1 MANRFVVPGFVAAF
15 VGLVG
20 ACSASGEGP
29 SGAGGSGGSGVGNN
43 AGTGAVVPVGGS
55 STGTG
60 GNGGT
65 AGTPVVSVG
74 GAQNINEGG
83 APPICDSLTVN
94 TEPLMP
100 TVEILVDNSSSM
112 FEPTDNPAWD
122 YLYTALMDP
131 VDGVVKPLEGKVRF
145 GFASYKGSTTAST
158 EADPACATITSV
170 DIALN
175 NHAAIDA
182 VYSSLGDEW
191 MPGIKW
197 ETPTGHAI
205 NRVAETLAAF
215 NADPPGP
222 KYILLVTDGN
232 PNTCAMLDPQCGQ
245 DLSIKAV
252 QDAYALGIGTFAV
265 GIGDLVTNPNNG
277 CQAEWGRCG
286 DDHLQDL
293 ANAGQ
298 GLPVADPPE
307 NYKYQGCTAGM
318 DGGAGVVQATYAST
332 TGATPGTAPYFTAT
346 DAAALQ
352 TAILGLLNQ
361 VVSCTLDMDAIV
373 TGNPTLGVVTVN
385 GAAVPINDPNGW
397 ILEPNNYQVTLQG
410 TACETFKTVENSEV
424 NVEFPCDPETGEP
437 IAEPR

>member
-1 MANRFVVPGFVAAF
+1 MLNRLLLSGFTASFLGVVA
-15 VGLVG
+15 
-20 ACSASGEGP
+20 ACSAGGAP
-29 SGAGGSGGSGVGNN
+29 SGSGGTGGSGSGNN
-43 AGTGAVVPVGGS
+43 AGTGAVLPTGGTTS
-55 STGTG
+55 SGSGGTG
-60 GNGGT
+60 GT
-65 AGTPVVSVG
+65 TLVPIAGS
-74 GAQNINEGG
+74 QNVNEGG
-83 APPICDSLTVN
+83 APPICDSLTVS

-112 FEPTDNPAWD
+112 FEPQDDPAWD

-131 VDGVVKPLEGKVRF
+131 VNGVVKPLESKVRF

-158 EADPACATITSV
+158 EADPACAEITSV
-170 DIALN
+170 DFGLD

-182 VYSSLGDEW
+182 VYSSLGAEW

-205 NRVAETLAAF
+205 SRVAETLAAY

-252 QDAYALGIGTFAV
+252 QDAHALGIGTFAV

-277 CQAEWGRCG
+277 CEAQWGRCG

-293 ANAGQ
+293 ANAGL

-307 NYKYQGCTAGM
+307 SYKYQGCTAGM
-318 DGGAGVVQATYAST
+318 DGGAGVVQATYASA
-332 TGATPGTAPYFTAT
+332 TGATPGAAPYFTAT
-346 DAAALQ
+346 DAAELQ
-352 TAILGLLNQ
+352 TAILGLLNN
-361 VVSCTLDMDAIV
+361 VVSCTLDMNAIV

-385 GAAVPINDPNGW
+385 GNPVPINDANGW